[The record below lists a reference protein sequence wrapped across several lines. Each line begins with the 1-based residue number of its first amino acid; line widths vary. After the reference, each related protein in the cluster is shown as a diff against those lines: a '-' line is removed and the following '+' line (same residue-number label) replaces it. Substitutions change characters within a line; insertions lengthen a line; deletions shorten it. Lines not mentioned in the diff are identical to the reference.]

1 MTVAK
6 PIRCASSTDERRAH
20 AQRLMPHPAHTTDHH
35 DAVIEES
42 ENAAFDHTER
52 PRHLW
57 PTSRKGPG
65 PLGPKAWGPEA
76 ESAQGTGHDTNA
88 STIQRHQHNGRFHSN
103 DNKWLRATREAQ
115 RRMQESNPDRYKS
128 AGV

>member
-1 MTVAK
+1 MD
-6 PIRCASSTDERRAH
+6 SH
-20 AQRLMPHPAHTTDHH
+20 N

-57 PTSRKGPG
+57 PASRKGPG

-76 ESAQGTGHDTNA
+76 EDAEGAGHDANA
-88 STIQRHQHNGRFHSN
+88 STYGDLKPR
-103 DNKWLRATREAQ
+103 
-115 RRMQESNPDRYKS
+115 S
-128 AGV
+128 ADTSAAAVRPSH